1 MNVFHNILVII
12 EPKNFRQPALERGLA
27 LYNYANTHAEHLGQN
42 SEVKITAILPIEQG
56 SFNLTSFL
64 AVDKDQLKQDFLR
77 KHEQWL
83 KAYLSIHAMG
93 VKVEPKVIF
102 TKEIGKQVVEIA
114 KEQGCDI
121 LIKTAD
127 VHGLFD
133 SFIFTPLDLQ
143 MLRHSPIPV
152 CIAKDHMFEPT
163 GTIAVAI
170 DLIDPKDTISR
181 LTNLRLLREA
191 QKLSKFTGCKIVL
204 INAIAPFLPPTAVD
218 MPGFAPES
226 MCKDQFKEGKKIA
239 LEFAS
244 RHKVAPEDCL
254 IEEGN
259 IEDVIIHQCQKVK
272 PTALF
277 IGTSARRGVANIL
290 VGNVCER
297 ISEELSCDVVVI
309 TPKAVVRNLPTT
321 TPSKSVE

>member
-27 LYNYANTHAEHLGQN
+27 LYNYAKTHAEHLGQN

-143 MLRHSPIPV
+143 MLRHLS
-152 CIAKDHMFEPT
+152 
-163 GTIAVAI
+163 
-170 DLIDPKDTISR
+170 LIHI
-181 LTNLRLLREA
+181 
-191 QKLSKFTGCKIVL
+191 
-204 INAIAPFLPPTAVD
+204 
-218 MPGFAPES
+218 
-226 MCKDQFKEGKKIA
+226 
-239 LEFAS
+239 
-244 RHKVAPEDCL
+244 
-254 IEEGN
+254 
-259 IEDVIIHQCQKVK
+259 
-272 PTALF
+272 
-277 IGTSARRGVANIL
+277 
-290 VGNVCER
+290 
-297 ISEELSCDVVVI
+297 
-309 TPKAVVRNLPTT
+309 
-321 TPSKSVE
+321 

>member
-1 MNVFHNILVII
+1 M
-12 EPKNFRQPALERGLA
+12 
-27 LYNYANTHAEHLGQN
+27 
-42 SEVKITAILPIEQG
+42 
-56 SFNLTSFL
+56 
-64 AVDKDQLKQDFLR
+64 
-77 KHEQWL
+77 
-83 KAYLSIHAMG
+83 
-93 VKVEPKVIF
+93 
-102 TKEIGKQVVEIA
+102 EIA